1 MFQWIFSLISAPIF
15 NTLLKGWQMKLDAA
29 NQAGAQAADV
39 AKAAMV
45 AEVQNRA
52 EANKVAIIE
61 YGKWYTIL
69 PRVLIE
75 FSVAVYF
82 FKVVV
87 WDNVITGGAGETPA
101 IHGDVGTWMALVISF
116 WFGGAAI
123 KGAIATARTWWR

>member
-1 MFQWIFSLISAPIF
+1 MQWILSIISAPLF
-15 NTLLKGWQMKLDAA
+15 NTLLKGWQAKLDAQTA
-29 NQAGAQAADV
+29 SGVQAADV

-45 AEVQNRA
+45 AEVQARA

-61 YGKWYTIL
+61 YGKWYTIF
-69 PRVLIE
+69 PRILIE
-75 FSVAVYF
+75 FSVAIYF

-87 WDNVITGGAGETPA
+87 WDNVILGGGGDTPA

-123 KGAIATARTWWR
+123 KGAIATARGLWH

>member
-1 MFQWIFSLISAPIF
+1 MQWILSLISAPLF
-15 NTLLKGWQMKLDAA
+15 NTLLKGWQAKLDAQTA
-29 NQAGAQAADV
+29 SGVQAADV

-45 AEVQNRA
+45 AEVQARA

-69 PRVLIE
+69 PRILIE

-87 WDNVITGGAGETPA
+87 WDNILLGGAGNTEP
-101 IHGDVGTWMALVISF
+101 IRGDVGTWMALVISF

-123 KGAIATARTWWR
+123 KGAVASARALWR

>member
-1 MFQWIFSLISAPIF
+1 MQWILSLISAPLF
-15 NTLLKGWQMKLDAA
+15 NTLLKGWQAKLDAQTA
-29 NQAGAQAADV
+29 SGVQAADV

-45 AEVQNRA
+45 AEVQARA

-69 PRVLIE
+69 PRILIE

-87 WDNVITGGAGETPA
+87 WDNVVLGGEGNTPVV
-101 IHGDVGTWMALVISF
+101 HGDVGTWMALVISF
-116 WFGGAAI
+116 WFGGAAL
-123 KGAIATARTWWR
+123 KGAVASARALWR